1 MRKKYFDKVER
12 KGLENGKRYAYL
24 KRGNRKNKRHFA
36 LAIPAEYSKKEGLS
50 VSEVTRVNDAKGE
63 IPTET
68 G

>member
-1 MRKKYFDKVER
+1 VCVLK

-36 LAIPAEYSKKEGLS
+36 LVIPAEYSKKEGLS
-50 VSEVTRVNDAKGE
+50 VSEVTRVNDVKDV
-63 IPTET
+63 IPTEM